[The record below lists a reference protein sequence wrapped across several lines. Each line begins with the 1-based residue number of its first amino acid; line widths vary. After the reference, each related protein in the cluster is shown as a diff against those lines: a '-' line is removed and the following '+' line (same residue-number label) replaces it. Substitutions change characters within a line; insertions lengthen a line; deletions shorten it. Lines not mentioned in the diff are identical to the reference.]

1 MAKKTYK
8 TYCLKSLQLLLFGE
22 SGRTIE
28 VNFKGGLQ
36 VDSTAKFSTNDEE
49 VQKALEKCSGFKRDF
64 YLDSVREDTPAAAPA
79 AETPSFNKHSAAEE
93 VVENGGKQKVEVA
106 DKSEAVEW
114 LKEHFP
120 EEGYTAVKLRTMAAV
135 NEAGKK
141 HGVVFELA

>member
-49 VQKALEKCSGFKRDF
+49 VQKALEKCSGFNRDF
-64 YLDSVREDTPAAAPA
+64 YLDSVREDNNAVPTASAG
-79 AETPSFNKHSAAEE
+79 NKGEGVEPVAGDGGN
-93 VVENGGKQKVEVA
+93 VVKVS
-106 DKSEAVEW
+106 DKSEAIEW

-120 EEGYTAVKLRTMAAV
+120 EAGYTAVKLRTMAAV
-135 NEAGKK
+135 IEAGKN
-141 HGVVFELA
+141 HGVVFEVAE